1 MASIQL
7 GHQLKILIAQA
18 FNLNRDKA
26 KIYIEDM
33 QDHLGFRE
41 KKLQKV
47 IIMEGWVTNRES
59 QKTLKIP

>member
-7 GHQLKILIAQA
+7 GHQLKILIALA

-41 KKLQKV
+41 KKLQRM
-47 IIMEGWVTNRES
+47 IIMEG
-59 QKTLKIP
+59 